1 MQIKNPQYFGQ
12 LLHKKGFETWFLYM
26 FRLIE
31 TRKFIKEPLHP
42 KLLQAFQDVYD
53 LQYKRLNINICPR
66 SAKTT
71 IARYFVAYTLA
82 TNPKANFIYTS
93 YSQALLNDIS
103 RDLAN
108 ILTNPVYLAM
118 YDNGIKEEAQ
128 EVQPIDEFWQS
139 YIQEETGKPTFSS
152 RKITTAD
159 GGVVLFSSIGGQ
171 ITGFGS
177 GIRGAKEFS
186 GCLICFDYNEFVLT
200 EIGYIKIGE
209 IVENKLNIKVYSHNF
224 LTQKNELQSISKYIK
239 VENKEIIEVHLNNKQ
254 IIKCT
259 PDHKIYIK
267 NKGWIQAKDLIYK
280 DSIKTFSNSF
290 YLQNRQIKF
299 FRYIF
304 SFIILISNLVKFT
317 ARKFFNNSR
326 FIINLISKIFKRFF
340 IFNVDNYRW
349 LCVKRFCYVFNP
361 PFIFCNI
368 YNILIG
374 KRCSR
379 KNKCSVFNCILH
391 IFRFGAICKIVKFII
406 RWITVKMS
414 SFCIFKRFLP
424 YECKQNKFMNS
435 KSLDFAIFTK
445 TNNLITSRKCWFKF
459 FCRES
464 ISNFTKFSF
473 TSIRKNITKI
483 RNFIKPLIIRD
494 VFVDKV
500 VFNHKFQDV
509 YCLNINNNNNFYIK
523 KCQDLLVH
531 NCDDAN
537 KPSDIYS
544 QVRRNKVKTYFEETL
559 LSRLND
565 SEVAIINIQQRL
577 HLEDMSGF
585 LLDKYK
591 FELLKMPLVVDGVC
605 QLPSQYTQDRLQ
617 ELQKN
622 EFMFLSQYQQSPILS
637 SGALFKRD
645 CFIFANNLPSKYE
658 YTFITADLAYKDK
671 QHNDFTCFSY
681 WGVLDKKLYLIDV
694 KRKKINSVEI
704 DNWIRPWLMPKIQY
718 GFRYIW
724 IEDKAHGTYLL
735 QQYRKDGLPVP
746 NEAMIKQTLPR
757 DGDKVMRA
765 NNIIPC
771 LNSSDPN
778 VILNNCIENFN
789 DIIEELLS
797 FNQSAHDDFVD
808 TLIDACKIALFV
820 KKEFYAF

>member
-26 FRLIE
+26 FQLIE
-31 TRKFIKEPLHP
+31 ARKFIKEPLHP

-53 LQYKRLNINICPR
+53 LKHKRLNINICPR

-71 IARYFVAYTLA
+71 VARYFVAYTLA

-118 YDNGIKEEAQ
+118 YDNSIKEEAQ

-139 YIQEETGKPTFSS
+139 YIQEETGRPTFSS

-171 ITGFGS
+171 ITGFGCFDYNTLILTENGYLKLGYIVENKLKIKVWAYNFKKQKRELKDIERFVKNES
-177 GIRGAKEFS
+177 SPFLKIKLDNNEIINATPDHIFYLENGKEIEAKDLKIGFKLFSNAFNSVNCYSVFFKNCFSRIIFINNKLNLFLGESFLKRIYPNSTSLIPNTFGLSTPRNARFNIRNIISRSSKLFCYLFIGSFITCYLSYLLNCKFGVSIMSAVFYAILFVIGLSSISKIVKSIVCRIPIKMSYYQSVRLANKSQTNQPVNSMFYRFISFYTFKANVVISFFVKARFKRSLFNISKNFTTLTNKVFFKRGNRKIVDIINSNHFESSYCLTIKDYNNFFINNSQVLVHNCGIRGAKEFS
-186 GCLICFDYNEFVLT
+186 GCLI
-200 EIGYIKIGE
+200 I
-209 IVENKLNIKVYSHNF
+209 
-224 LTQKNELQSISKYIK
+224 
-239 VENKEIIEVHLNNKQ
+239 
-254 IIKCT
+254 
-259 PDHKIYIK
+259 
-267 NKGWIQAKDLIYK
+267 
-280 DSIKTFSNSF
+280 
-290 YLQNRQIKF
+290 
-299 FRYIF
+299 
-304 SFIILISNLVKFT
+304 
-317 ARKFFNNSR
+317 
-326 FIINLISKIFKRFF
+326 
-340 IFNVDNYRW
+340 
-349 LCVKRFCYVFNP
+349 
-361 PFIFCNI
+361 
-368 YNILIG
+368 
-374 KRCSR
+374 
-379 KNKCSVFNCILH
+379 
-391 IFRFGAICKIVKFII
+391 
-406 RWITVKMS
+406 
-414 SFCIFKRFLP
+414 
-424 YECKQNKFMNS
+424 
-435 KSLDFAIFTK
+435 
-445 TNNLITSRKCWFKF
+445 
-459 FCRES
+459 
-464 ISNFTKFSF
+464 
-473 TSIRKNITKI
+473 
-483 RNFIKPLIIRD
+483 
-494 VFVDKV
+494 
-500 VFNHKFQDV
+500 
-509 YCLNINNNNNFYIK
+509 
-523 KCQDLLVH
+523 
-531 NCDDAN
+531 DDAS

-605 QLPSQYTQDRLQ
+605 QLPSQYTEDRLQ

-645 CFIFANNLPSKYE
+645 CFIFTNNLPSKYD

-704 DNWIRPWLMPKIQY
+704 DSWIRPWIMPKIQY

-746 NEAMIKQTLPR
+746 SEAMIKQTLPR

-765 NNIIPC
+765 NNIMPC
-771 LNSSDPN
+771 LNSNEPN